1 MRKFYCLIIIAILS
15 ISVPVHAQHLK
26 FMEIPLNGT
35 ITQFQE
41 KLKAKGMRY
50 DKFTSQHFPEGSR
63 FFDGVFAGEKARL
76 IVYYDIKTKIV
87 WRAKVTIDYSTKEI
101 WQRKY
106 SEMREILL
114 KKYGY
119 DSEYYDGE
127 QDGYDAFELYVRDTK
142 GKTLGRINLYFGMFD
157 YKYTLFICYT
167 DEQNE
172 EQNNNSIMRDF

>member
-1 MRKFYCLIIIAILS
+1 MRKLYCFIIIAILS

-41 KLKAKGMRY
+41 KLKAKGMKY
-50 DKFTSQHFPEGSR
+50 DKLSSQFPAGAR
-63 FFDGVFAGEKARL
+63 FFNGVFAGDKARL
-76 IVYYDIKTKIV
+76 IVYYDAKTKIV
-87 WRAKVTIDYSTKEI
+87 WRAKVIIDYPTKEI
-101 WQRKY
+101 WKRKY

-119 DSEYYDGE
+119 SSEYYDGE
-127 QDGYDAFELYVRDTK
+127 QDGEDAFELYVCDPK
-142 GKTLGRINLYFGMFD
+142 GKTLGRINLYFGKFD
-157 YKYTLFICYT
+157 YNYSLFICYT

-172 EQNNNSIMRDF
+172 EHNDNSKMRDF